1 MGKLDGTPRRRG
13 HGEGE
18 VWLDLGIGV
27 FVVNLVMKN
36 LISLILSLIFSTGV
50 FAADQFPRGSFEFAD
65 LEKAKT
71 LATKDKKDIAFIYT
85 DKNTTCGLCQNA
97 VAAYIAAVRSK
108 TVIVYVNS
116 AAKPSLW
123 SQLPELVS
131 KALIPGECIPKIV
144 VTDASVSKVS
154 GSLNYEEYKADD
166 RKAIRGLKKAMKA
179 E

>member
-1 MGKLDGTPRRRG
+1 MKS
-13 HGEGE
+13 
-18 VWLDLGIGV
+18 V
-27 FVVNLVMKN
+27 F
-36 LISLILSLIFSTGV
+36 SLIVSLIFSAGV
-50 FAADQFPRGSFEFAD
+50 FAADEFPRGSFEFAD

-71 LATKDKKDIAFIYT
+71 VATTEKKDIAFIYT

-97 VAAYIAAVRSK
+97 VTAYIAAVRSK